1 MDGVVA
7 VAQSV
12 DPERG
17 VVTGKHKAGH
27 YLETRYLSQSSP
39 FVSISNDRSQ
49 GLVSSPQRPVEHLG
63 LELAELHLQFRV
75 VIGKGLHHGGVEV
88 PNIRFIRSQILVSY
102 QSNDLG
108 NSLTETFHT
117 KIERY

>member
-1 MDGVVA
+1 MLILKQRA
-7 VAQSV
+7 
-12 DPERG
+12 
-17 VVTGKHKAGH
+17 VTGKHKAGH
-27 YLETRYLSQSSP
+27 YLETKYLSQSSP

-88 PNIRFIRSQILVSY
+88 PNIRFVRPQILVSY

-117 KIERY
+117 EVERY

>member
-1 MDGVVA
+1 M
-7 VAQSV
+7 
-12 DPERG
+12 
-17 VVTGKHKAGH
+17 TGKHKVGH
-27 YLETRYLSQSSP
+27 YLETKYLSQSSP
-39 FVSISNDRSQ
+39 FIRISNDRSQ

-117 KIERY
+117 EVERY